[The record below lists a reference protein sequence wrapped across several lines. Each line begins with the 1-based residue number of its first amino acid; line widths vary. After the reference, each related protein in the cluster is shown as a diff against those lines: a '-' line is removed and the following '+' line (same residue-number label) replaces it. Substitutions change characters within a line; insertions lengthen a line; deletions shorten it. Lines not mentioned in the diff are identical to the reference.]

1 VRIYTDT
8 CVYTS
13 GCHSVQLSTATTSV
27 DISSQVQIAPNPTA
41 GNLTLTLPTPLQ
53 GQYFLSWYNS
63 AGQQL
68 RHEKTWLSGTTDLDL
83 AGFPAGL
90 YLLHLRTGDGKK
102 MATLKIFKF

>member
-1 VRIYTDT
+1 
-8 CVYTS
+8 
-13 GCHSVQLSTATTSV
+13 VQLSTATTSV